1 MSRSRS
7 AAIEALLR
15 DLGSQVRLG
24 GPGEEQPEPRDR
36 LATGI
41 PELDH
46 LLGGGFPRGR
56 LSEVT
61 GPLSSGRTSLALS
74 LLAGATQRGEIV
86 AAVDGADAF
95 DPASAEDAGVLL
107 DRVLWVR
114 APRGREALRS
124 AERLLEA
131 HGFALVLLD
140 PTGEPVAPAAWPRL
154 ARAAAAT
161 GTALVVLSTRRAAG
175 THADLAVELKST
187 RAHFTGTPVLLEALE
202 IEVALVRRR
211 TGPAGRSAALCL
223 RPSHAA

>member
-7 AAIEALLR
+7 AAVEALLH

-107 DRVLWVR
+107 
-114 APRGREALRS
+114 ASIRS
-124 AERLLEA
+124 LTRS
-131 HGFALVLLD
+131 G
-140 PTGEPVAPAAWPRL
+140 
-154 ARAAAAT
+154 
-161 GTALVVLSTRRAAG
+161 VLSMDNT
-175 THADLAVELKST
+175 
-187 RAHFTGTPVLLEALE
+187 
-202 IEVALVRRR
+202 
-211 TGPAGRSAALCL
+211 
-223 RPSHAA
+223 